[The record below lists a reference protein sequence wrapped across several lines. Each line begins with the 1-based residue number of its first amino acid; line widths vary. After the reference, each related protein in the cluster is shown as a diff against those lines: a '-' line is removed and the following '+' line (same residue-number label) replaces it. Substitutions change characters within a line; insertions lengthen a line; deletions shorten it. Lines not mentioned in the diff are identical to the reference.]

1 MESRNYLRLAG
12 LCLLV
17 SIISSET
24 KILTNSY
31 EVLAQMLREFK
42 RKIATMAFTAVF
54 SPSVCTCACMTASA
68 AAVQVILALSTCF
81 DRLMEE

>member
-1 MESRNYLRLAG
+1 MESRNYLCLAG

-54 SPSVCTCACMTASA
+54 SSECVHVCMYDYICSCSASYTGI
-68 AAVQVILALSTCF
+68 VDPL
-81 DRLMEE
+81 